1 MSIWPGF
8 STMRRRSGFLI
19 SLLGGS
25 SGSPG
30 TNCQAVYDSGNTSA
44 GTYWIK
50 PGSSA
55 AVQTHCDS
63 GWALVARMANQG
75 ANSQNTTSAYNGVPA
90 TGGNTAKLSHAI
102 MTELVDAS
110 SYTNPTRVYFCG
122 GVTRYINGQFRWV
135 ASNRNRGASW
145 STGYNSSSY
154 STKCG
159 PAGSP
164 STNNGNG
171 GEWASNSVP
180 WPFMDGTCAY
190 NGGFSTSGNCCG
202 GGNGDAWGNQ
212 SGWSGSTGC
221 GSTGRSTMNIW
232 IGG

>member
-8 STMRRRSGFLI
+8 STMRRRSGF
-19 SLLGGS
+19 SVSELGT
-25 SGSPG
+25 SGNPG
-30 TNCQAVYDSGNTSA
+30 TNCKAIHDSGITSS

-110 SYTNPTRVYFCG
+110 SYTNPTRLNFCG
-122 GVTRYINGQFRWV
+122 SVTRYVNGGFRWV
-135 ASNRNRGASW
+135 SSNRNKGASW
-145 STGYNSSSY
+145 TSSTSSTSY
-154 STKCG
+154 QTHCG
-159 PAGSP
+159 SASSP
-164 STNNGNG
+164 NINNGNG
-171 GEWASNSVP
+171 GEWASNSNP

-212 SGWSGSTGC
+212 SGWGATGC